1 MCVGAG
7 WKSGRAAV
15 AWACAAAL
23 LTATPARAREPAK
36 LDPAAAT
43 DQLNELAQKHAFKA
57 IEHFNNGA
65 YADSEEEFQ
74 RVEFYAPNWRPLHYN
89 LGVVAEA
96 QGKVGEAV
104 REYKV
109 FRPLGSPEE
118 QLLVDQRI
126 DELGRRKGKI
136 SEAYRR
142 QIALTA
148 TGFTLGAGGVGGG
161 AAMIALA
168 VKYGKD
174 EKELKAQADAIEM
187 MNDPVMPDPNLSQ
200 QASDLRSE
208 ATRLDK
214 RQGIFAGVSI
224 YLIIFGALVAGASFL
239 ALSKALKSKRQLDG
253 LALGRTRL
261 KWDGG
266 AGFMLRF

>member
-1 MCVGAG
+1 MTQAAEKDRFDGT
-7 WKSGRAAV
+7 GRALGRAV
-15 AWACAAAL
+15 VACACAAAL
-23 LTATPARAREPAK
+23 ATARPVGAREPAQV
-36 LDPAAAT
+36 DPAAAT
-43 DQLNELAQKHAFKA
+43 EQLNELAQKHAFKA

-74 RVEFYAPNWRPLHYN
+74 RVAFYAPNWRPLHFN
-89 LGVVAEA
+89 LGVLAEA

-104 REYKV
+104 REYKM

-126 DELGRRKGKI
+126 DELGRRKGNI
-136 SEAYRR
+136 SAAYRR
-142 QIALTA
+142 QIALAA

-174 EKELKAQADAIEM
+174 EKELKAQADAIYM
-187 MNDPVMPDPNLSQ
+187 MDP
-200 QASDLRSE
+200 AEAEALRGE
-208 ATRLDK
+208 AAKLDK
-214 RQGIFAGVSI
+214 RRGIFVGSSI
-224 YLIIFGALVAGASFL
+224 YLILFGALVAGGSFI
-239 ALSKALKSKRQLDG
+239 ALSKALKSKRQLEG

-266 AGFMLRF
+266 AGFILRF